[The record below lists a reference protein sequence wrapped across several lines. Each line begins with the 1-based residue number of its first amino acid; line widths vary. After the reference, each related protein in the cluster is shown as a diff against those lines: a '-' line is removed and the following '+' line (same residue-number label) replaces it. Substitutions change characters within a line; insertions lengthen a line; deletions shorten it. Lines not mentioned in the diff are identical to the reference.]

1 MIPIDPVLPSRK
13 RFGRACRPPASLPF
27 ALRPLSYW
35 AVPPNVT
42 GAGVG
47 TAEVVLIV
55 NVPFFAPIVPPA
67 AVEGGANTTP
77 IVQFAPALS
86 VKVPPV
92 PQLPAFA
99 PVARR
104 KYVALAPPNA
114 IEVPVMFGFP
124 AGLLSV
130 MKIVALTTP
139 WVVIG
144 NAMLPGDVIAR
155 AAKPVPVNLTPWL
168 PMASVKV
175 SVAVLEPTALGVKVT
190 PTVQVPPAATV
201 AFAHVLFTRA

>member
-1 MIPIDPVLPSRK
+1 MSPARIAPL
-13 RFGRACRPPASLPF
+13 CPPTLC
-27 ALRPLSYW
+27 YW

-42 GAGVG
+42 GAGGG

-55 NVPFFAPIVPPA
+55 NVPPFAP
-67 AVEGGANTTP
+67 AVTPVGGANTTP

-130 MKIVALTTP
+130 MTVVALTAP
-139 WVVIG
+139 RAVFG
-144 NAMLPGDVIAR
+144 NAMVPVDVVAR
-155 AAKPVPVNLTPWL
+155 IAKPVPVNPTPWV
-168 PMASVKV
+168 PMASVKF